1 MFDQLKAQPQD
12 KILQLIAMFRDDP
25 RTTKIDLG
33 VGVYKDATGLTPVM
47 RAVKAAEKKLWET
60 ETTKT
65 YTGLAGEPAYNA
77 ALSSMILG
85 DAVAT
90 DRIAS
95 IATPGGTGAIR
106 QALELIR
113 LATPDA
119 TVWLS
124 NPTWPN
130 HPSIIKFLGMKMA
143 EYRYFDAATRGVDFG
158 GLMQDLATIKAGDV
172 VLLHGC
178 CHNPTGA
185 NLDAAQWDQ
194 VIALLAQRGAIPL
207 VDLAYQGFG
216 DGLEDDAAATRK
228 IAAAFP
234 EVLIAA
240 SCSKNFGIYRERTG
254 ILIGIGAAAGKGVLQ
269 GNLNFLNR
277 QNYSF
282 PPDHGARLVTM
293 ILEDAALKA
302 RDFVQHLQT
311 QDLVGTRPWL
321 LNVNIPNRP
330 RAELKPL
337 RVTRLGRRHAAEPV
351 ITQVNPRGE
360 TMYWI
365 GSAGPAKDDREGTDF
380 HATHLGHVS
389 LTPLHV
395 DLTEYPSLSLWA
407 QRLEEGA
414 A

>member
-77 ALSSMILG
+77 ALSAMILG
-85 DAVAT
+85 NAVAT

-119 TVWLS
+119 TVWIS

-143 EYRYFDAATRGVDFG
+143 EFRYFDAATRGVDFAG
-158 GLMQDLATIKAGDV
+158 VMADLATVKAGDV

-185 NLDAAQWDQ
+185 NLDAAEWDQ

-254 ILIGIGAAAGKGVLQ
+254 ILIGIGASEGKGVLQ

-277 QNYSF
+277 QNFSF

-293 ILEDAALKA
+293 ILEDAALRADWMAELEEVRLNMLTLRQSLADELRKA
-302 RDFVQHLQT
+302 TNSDRFDFVATHR
-311 QDLVGTRPWL
+311 GMFS
-321 LNVNIPNRP
+321 
-330 RAELKPL
+330 
-337 RVTRLGRRHAAEPV
+337 RLGLTEA
-351 ITQVNPRGE
+351 QVNTLREDHAIYMVGDSR
-360 TMYWI
+360 I
-365 GSAGPAKDDREGTDF
+365 NIAGLNARTVPILA
-380 HATHLGHVS
+380 AAI
-389 LTPLHV
+389 
-395 DLTEYPSLSLWA
+395 A
-407 QRLEEGA
+407 QVAG
-414 A
+414 